1 LTPGIWTTDNSGSS
15 GYNPG
20 QASRGDAAG
29 NYTNSFGG
37 TSSATPG
44 AAGVAALVLARNP
57 ELRWDQVR
65 DIFKRA
71 CDRIDAAGGTYDAD
85 GHSPRYGH
93 GRLNALTAVKL
104 ALPVPAA
111 GDRVV
116 TATATDDVPVR
127 DLKTAKLALQVAE
140 TAALKALAVSVDI
153 EHTYIGDL
161 VVSIVPPPALGLP
174 AIVLHDREGG
184 GTDNLHKVYD
194 SANVAG
200 LATLLGQSPD
210 GKWIL
215 SVRDAAAQDEGR
227 IRQLSLQMR
236 V

>member
-1 LTPGIWTTDNSGSS
+1 
-15 GYNPG
+15 
-20 QASRGDAAG
+20 
-29 NYTNSFGG
+29 
-37 TSSATPG
+37 
-44 AAGVAALVLARNP
+44 
-57 ELRWDQVR
+57 
-65 DIFKRA
+65 
-71 CDRIDAAGGTYDAD
+71 
-85 GHSPRYGH
+85 
-93 GRLNALTAVKL
+93 
-104 ALPVPAA
+104 
-111 GDRVV
+111 VV